1 MPDHLSDGR
10 SGVEDLGAHDGLDEH
25 GSVKASRNGIKWSV
39 ATVCIVLAM
48 LATYLAMFSEMSA
61 TSASKRGLV
70 ALAKHTPRIRPAPP
84 GRVAPNL
91 QLRFHKA
98 LASVPTM
105 TELRAS
111 LRSQHVSVSVNGS
124 AIQLRAIAGAEVGFD
139 DNFLTSAIA
148 NANQKNTSIAA
159 AVSLVQKNL
168 AQLGLRTA
176 VAYEVLQSLLWQSAH
191 WHHAVVSEARAM
203 SMARQNYA
211 IYIRC
216 ESSHTCP
223 APPPPAGVS
232 VHQMFFDPRIIHG
245 YQMLITVNNERAAVG
260 GKVAYAASGSGALV
274 SRTPALAH
282 WMRHELSVHRVV
294 LKGIPGIRVSDLP
307 ALLPKDL

>member
-1 MPDHLSDGR
+1 MSVHSSDGR
-10 SGVEDLGAHDGLDEH
+10 PSTDLMGSQDKLRADRSSMRWRGAIACL
-25 GSVKASRNGIKWSV
+25 VFAIV
-39 ATVCIVLAM
+39 AA
-48 LATYLAMFSEMSA
+48 YLVTSSES
-61 TSASKRGLV
+61 SSPNASKRGWVVTAQLA
-70 ALAKHTPRIRPAPP
+70 ALIRPTPP
-84 GRVAPNL
+84 IRVAANL
-91 QLRFHKA
+91 QPRFHKA

-111 LRSQHVSVSVNGS
+111 LRSQHLSVSVNGS
-124 AIQLRAIAGAEVGFD
+124 AIPLRAIAGAEVGFD

-148 NANQKNTSIAA
+148 NANQENTSIGA

-168 AQLGLRTA
+168 AQLGSRTA
-176 VAYEVLQSLLWQSAH
+176 VAYEVLQSLLWQSAQR
-191 WHHAVVSEARAM
+191 HHAVVSEARAM
-203 SMARQNYA
+203 SHARQNYA

-245 YQMLITVNNERAAVG
+245 YQMSMTVNNEITAVG
-260 GKVAYAASGSGALV
+260 GKVAYTASGALV

-282 WMRHELSVHRVV
+282 WMRHELSVRRVV
-294 LKGIPGIRVSDLP
+294 LKGSPGLRVSDLP

>member
-1 MPDHLSDGR
+1 MSVHPSDGR
-10 SGVEDLGAHDGLDEH
+10 PSTDM
-25 GSVKASRNGIKWSV
+25 GSQDKLRAGGSSIRWRV

-48 LATYLAMFSEMSA
+48 FATYFAIFSEMSA
-61 TSASKRGLV
+61 TSASRRGSV
-70 ALAKHTPRIRPAPP
+70 TLAKPTPRIRPAPP
-84 GRVAPNL
+84 IRVAPNL
-91 QLRFHKA
+91 QVRFHKA

-105 TELRAS
+105 TDFKAS
-111 LRSQHVSVSVNGS
+111 LRSQHVSVAVNGR

-148 NANQKNTSIAA
+148 NANQENTSIAA

-176 VAYEVLQSLLWQSAH
+176 VAYEVLQSLLWQSAQR
-191 WHHAVVSEARAM
+191 HHAVVSEARAM
-203 SMARQNYA
+203 SHAGRDYA
-211 IYIRC
+211 MYIRC

-223 APPPPAGVS
+223 APQPPAGVS
-232 VHQMFFDPRIIHG
+232 VHQMFFDPRIIHA
-245 YQMLITVNNERAAVG
+245 YQMSMTVNNEITAVG
-260 GKVAYAASGSGALV
+260 GKVAYVASGSGALV
-274 SRTPALAH
+274 SRTPALAR

-294 LKGIPGIRVSDLP
+294 LKGIPGLRVSDLP